1 MTYQVISLVG
11 AALILVA
18 FAAHQTNRMRSEG
31 APYQWLNLLGG
42 LCLFI
47 TAVASR
53 QYGFI
58 ILEGAWALLSAFALL
73 RLTRKVEGPGSEA
86 N

>member
-1 MTYQVISLVG
+1 MIYQLFSIVG

-18 FAAHQTNRMRSEG
+18 FAAHQTNRMHSEG
-31 APYQWLNLLGG
+31 VAYQALNLVGG
-42 LCLFI
+42 ILLFI
-47 TAVASR
+47 TAISTR

-58 ILEGAWALLSAFALL
+58 ILEGAWALLSAFALFKI
-73 RLTRKVEGPGSEA
+73 TRKVEGPGGEA